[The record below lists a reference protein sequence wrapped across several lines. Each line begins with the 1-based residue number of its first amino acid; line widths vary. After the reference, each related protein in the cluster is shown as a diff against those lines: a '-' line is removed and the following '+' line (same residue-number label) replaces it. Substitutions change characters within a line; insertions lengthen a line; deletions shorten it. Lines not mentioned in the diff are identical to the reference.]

1 MRIGYTRKL
10 EKMTDELRKMKRAV
24 FVPDAIMIEYDPE
37 DQVYHI
43 EEISRNGKGRGFTV
57 KNLADY
63 VIIPEYKGTVVINM
77 MTTPDGGD
85 GDMNCF
91 NAAELRE
98 QAGIQGAFSLEFV
111 KDDPDNL
118 TSEYIVYP
126 YE

>member
-1 MRIGYTRKL
+1 MKIGYTRKL
-10 EKMTDELRKMKRAV
+10 EKMTDELQKMKKAV
-24 FVPDAIMIEYDPE
+24 FVPDAIVIEYDQE
-37 DQVYHI
+37 QQLYHVA
-43 EEISRNGKGRGFTV
+43 EHSLNSRTRRFTV

-63 VIIPEYKGTVVINM
+63 VIIAEYGGTVVINM

-91 NAAELRE
+91 NAAELRKE
-98 QAGIQGAFSLEFV
+98 AGIQGAFSLEFV
-111 KDDPDNL
+111 KDDPENL

>member
-1 MRIGYTRKL
+1 MKIGYTRKL
-10 EKMTDELRKMKRAV
+10 EKMTDELQKMKKAV

-37 DQVYHI
+37 QRLYNVI
-43 EEISRNGKGRGFTV
+43 EHSLYSRTRRFTV

-63 VIIPEYKGTVVINM
+63 VIIPEYSGTVTINL
-77 MTTPDGGD
+77 MTIPDDNEGN
-85 GDMNCF
+85 MNCF

-111 KDDPDNL
+111 KDDPENL